1 MSVRMEDINI
11 NININIIVNININKK
26 KNKNMYTCMCV
37 CTWHVYVHMHLHV
50 HFEVHTLLTSIA
62 ADTST
67 RTRKIQYMM
76 YFIFKGFTMSA
87 GISFESKAT

>member
-1 MSVRMEDINI
+1 MEDINI

-37 CTWHVYVHMHLHV
+37 CTWHVYV